1 MKYLSVCSGIEAATV
16 AWHPLGWTPL
26 AFSEIEPFPRKVLE
40 HHYPDVRLEGDF
52 TLLRGQQWIKD
63 ADILVGGTPCQAFS
77 VAGLRNSLD
86 DDRGNLT
93 LEFVRLADAIDALR
107 SVPSTIVWENVPGV
121 LSVKDNAFG
130 CFLGAL
136 AGEDA
141 PLVAPGGRWSNAG
154 FVDGPKRAIA
164 WRILD
169 AQYFGVAQRRRR
181 LFVVA
186 SARTDFDPAEV
197 LFEFEGVRR
206 DIAPS
211 RQTGENVAATVAA
224 RFGISR
230 NNHEEVI
237 TQSVGEVAPT
247 LTKEGTGVV
256 RPGFQE
262 DGWYVAIKNGSHWDG
277 DQYPHPTLNQSARS
291 SGGVGASNQEV
302 FSQRGAYLAPVAA
315 RMVAFGEYVDDGT
328 ASTMKSRDYKDAT
341 DLVAQLIA
349 FSRTDDG
356 RDATHDLAPTMRVAG
371 NAGGVLAAAM
381 AQPVT
386 YSIMPM
392 NSGKD
397 YKAREVD
404 VAQPIMAGG
413 PVGGNQGGDY
423 IMQPTVYN
431 ISPGKGELKDDIHVT
446 DAHISKT
453 IDASAS
459 NPAMHQGGAAIVQAM
474 AVRRLTPRE
483 CERLQGFPDDYTNI
497 PKAADGPRYKAL
509 GNSMAVPVM
518 AWIGKRIANALA

>member
-52 TLLRGQQWIKD
+52 TLLREQQWIKD

-211 RQTGENVAATVAA
+211 REKGENVAAGTGAGTEGSFDCGVEMSGPLQA
-224 RFGISR
+224 RDYKDVGTDGMNKNSAKL
-230 NNHEEVI
+230 VPV
-237 TQSVGEVAPT
+237 SVSSVAPT

-262 DGWYVAIKNGSHWDG
+262 DGWYVAVAGSLDTQCGGGKLTHQSVANGH
-277 DQYPHPTLNQSARS
+277 L
-291 SGGVGASNQEV
+291 
-302 FSQRGAYLAPVAA
+302 VAA

-341 DLVAQLIA
+341 DLV
-349 FSRTDDG
+349 T
-356 RDATHDLAPTMRVAG
+356 
-371 NAGGVLAAAM
+371 
-381 AQPVT
+381 QPVT

-397 YKAREVD
+397 YKAREVEIS
-404 VAQPIMAGG
+404 QPIMAGG

-423 IMQPTVYN
+423 IMQPIPLDLRNSGRDPEKYDAINRQGVGVGEPGDPAHTV
-431 ISPGKGELKDDIHVT
+431 T
-446 DAHISKT
+446 
-453 IDASAS
+453 SAFVHGM
-459 NPAMHQGGAAIVQAM
+459 AQGM

-483 CERLQGFPDDYTNI
+483 CERLQGFPDDYTAI